1 MKSKWFP
8 FRKLH
13 DQALD
18 AEQRPDL
25 SLIQRDRLSD
35 DGAGGGGLVLPGR
48 RQDTD
53 GLVVAGKTVDTRLNE
68 NETELGVL
76 VLAVA
81 LKVLADGNSLLDQH
95 VQILRELRSETVGLE
110 DTEDLVTS
118 NEADLGNSVGVTQD
132 DTDLGG
138 GGTTL
143 GETADLLNDLVGSGL
158 QPRGGSAAVGGSR
171 RADTLSLG
179 VKTTHGC
186 GVW

>member
-35 DGAGGGGLVLPGR
+35 NGAGGGRLVLPGR

-81 LKVLADGNSLLDQH
+81 LKVLADGNSLLSVMLVFLLPDRPG
-95 VQILRELRSETVGLE
+95 IWRRGLLTFLINMYRS
-110 DTEDLVTS
+110 S
-118 NEADLGNSVGVTQD
+118 
-132 DTDLGG
+132 
-138 GGTTL
+138 
-143 GETADLLNDLVGSGL
+143 GSSGARPVRSL
-158 QPRGGSAAVGGSR
+158 CQP
-171 RADTLSLG
+171 
-179 VKTTHGC
+179 
-186 GVW
+186 